1 MEGGWSGGGLT
12 VFGVRRLPSCPYS
25 SARPS
30 SWQQVGVRRARVYVR
45 RTPVALDAFFVVH
58 TEVRRLCADVRPHLG
73 RPRLHVLVDSA
84 SECDRAG
91 NTVAKRTSTLCHGSS
106 SVSHAYRVL
115 TLLTRGRL
123 RPLFPSA
130 QLPPGTHPLPLS
142 FRSYVSLSLYLLL
155 VK

>member
-1 MEGGWSGGGLT
+1 MSEACGGRVERGWVDGVWSSQTARLSVLVCASVVVAGG
-12 VFGVRRLPSCPYS
+12 S
-25 SARPS
+25 SS
-30 SWQQVGVRRARVYVR
+30 SVR
-45 RTPVALDAFFVVH
+45 RTPVALNPFFVVH

-106 SVSHAYRVL
+106 SVSHAYHVL